1 MKCFPPEQEA
11 HLCPLLAASPPAS
24 VPWSRC
30 VCPCEQVYCITTS
43 TITITIIYHH
53 HKTLPTTSSN
63 PPTPP
68 RHSLPKLLPHR
79 RPIRALR
86 VRQGKKKRERT
97 DSRGRTEAMSR
108 APSAVRPASST
119 TGERRPRLPCVA
131 YVCVFRCVSLCTRQR
146 WVAEADW
153 PAARGMRVNQ
163 PGYGTEHFR
172 SPLQN
177 KSCNGKEIWPFFFF

>member
-53 HKTLPTTSSN
+53 HKTFPHHQQQPSHP
-63 PPTPP
+63 PPTLTSEAAPASP
-68 RHSLPKLLPHR
+68 ADQSAV
-79 RPIRALR
+79 RPAR
-86 VRQGKKKRERT
+86 KKKRERT
-97 DSRGRTEAMSR
+97 DSRGRTDAMSR

-131 YVCVFRCVSLCTRQR
+131 YVCVCRCVSLCTRQR

-153 PAARGMRVNQ
+153 PAARGTRVN
-163 PGYGTEHFR
+163 PAGLRHR
-172 SPLQN
+172 AL
-177 KSCNGKEIWPFFFF
+177 PFTASK